1 MNNDIDSQII
11 ACAHIIRAATNNQ
24 TEVTVSRRFVI
35 SSIHPAVKMYFE
47 ISFGDILNRAQ
58 WKWECAQADTL
69 TEAQDKALIL
79 IAAQGDERKRELVK
93 LQESAAKLGLQLVE
107 ATQ

>member
-11 ACAHIIRAATNNQ
+11 ACAQIVRAAVNNE
-24 TEVTVSRRFVI
+24 TEVTVSRRVVI
-35 SSIHPAVKMYFE
+35 SKIHPTTKLYYD
-47 ISFGDILNRAQ
+47 ISFGDIFNRTQ

-69 TEAQDKALIL
+69 AEAQEKALAL
-79 IAAQGDERKRELVK
+79 IAEQGDERKRELVK

-107 ATQ
+107 AAQ

>member
-1 MNNDIDSQII
+1 
-11 ACAHIIRAATNNQ
+11 
-24 TEVTVSRRFVI
+24 
-35 SSIHPAVKMYFE
+35 MYFE
-47 ISFGDILNRAQ
+47 ISFGDIFNRTQ

-69 TEAQDKALIL
+69 EEAQEKALAL
-79 IAAQGDERKRELVK
+79 IAEQGDERKRELVK